1 MLKVLFVCVHNSARS
16 QIAEAFLNKLGEGD
30 FYAESAGLEKGT
42 LNPYVVEV
50 MSEAGYDISKNET
63 NSVFDYVKEG
73 RTYSVVI
80 KVCDEIN
87 GQRCPIFPR
96 SLRDMR
102 WNLEDPSSYEG
113 TKEEILEKT
122 REIRDEILKKVEA
135 FIAEYKEFAK
145 NRRD

>member
-1 MLKVLFVCVHNSARS
+1 MLRVLFVCVHNSARS

-30 FYAESAGLEKGT
+30 FYSESAGLEKGT

-50 MSEAGYDISKNET
+50 MSEAGYDISNNET
-63 NSVFDYVKEG
+63 NSVFDYIKEG

-96 SLRDMR
+96 SLRDMQ